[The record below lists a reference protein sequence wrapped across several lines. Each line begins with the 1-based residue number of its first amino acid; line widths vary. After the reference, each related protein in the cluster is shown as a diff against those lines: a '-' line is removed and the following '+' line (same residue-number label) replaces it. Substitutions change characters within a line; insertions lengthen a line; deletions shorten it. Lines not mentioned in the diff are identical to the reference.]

1 MLPTSSL
8 YYKLTIKQEHHLT
21 VELNNVQL
29 FIHGRQHTNYTK
41 HNASKSHILGKH
53 RHNIKF
59 KKSPQEADSHHLHH
73 AELVAAYL
81 QSQSQASSLRQCRDK
96 TQWILVIST
105 FYELGSHVTANWGEL
120 QKYGSKKL

>member
-21 VELNNVQL
+21 VELNNVQ
-29 FIHGRQHTNYTK
+29 
-41 HNASKSHILGKH
+41 SKSHILGKH
-53 RHNIKF
+53 KHNIKF
-59 KKSPQEADSHHLHH
+59 KKSPQEADGHHLHH

-81 QSQSQASSLRQCRDK
+81 QSQSQASSLGQRRDK

-105 FYELGSHVTANWGEL
+105 FYELGSHVTANWGEI
-120 QKYGSKKL
+120 QKYGSKKLQIRSHTILINHQF